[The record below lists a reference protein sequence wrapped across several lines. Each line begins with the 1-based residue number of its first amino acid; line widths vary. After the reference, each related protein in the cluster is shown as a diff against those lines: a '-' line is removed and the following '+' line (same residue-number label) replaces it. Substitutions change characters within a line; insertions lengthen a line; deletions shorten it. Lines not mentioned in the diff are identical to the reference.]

1 MWPAYGNP
9 LPEAWLQISVCIPP
23 MAQVKCKGMKYLGPL
38 SKKLTA
44 FTCPG
49 RIGQCIHK
57 LLLASGMSNLIS
69 CYKYSFKKTS
79 EICQF
84 KPGAEPSNTSSLRQW
99 ETSTAGPSAQSQEVM
114 GIPAVPFFILRVRE
128 SFSRESLLGG
138 RGRAVGGN
146 SVCVHSLERRHVY

>member
-9 LPEAWLQISVCIPP
+9 LPGAWLQISVCIPP

-69 CYKYSFKKTS
+69 CYKYSLKKDFRNMPIQTW
-79 EICQF
+79 CRAFQHQ
-84 KPGAEPSNTSSLRQW
+84 L
-99 ETSTAGPSAQSQEVM
+99 SA
-114 GIPAVPFFILRVRE
+114 
-128 SFSRESLLGG
+128 
-138 RGRAVGGN
+138 AVGN
-146 SVCVHSLERRHVY
+146 QHRRPRCPVPGGHGHPRCSFLHPPCEGVIFPGVSPGWQG